1 MGKNEDPYPP
11 HPLPVFIQGAGWEGG
26 VGVGWSNLMAGQVGD
41 HCSAEHDAEA
51 VGAIAHHADGGDGGL
66 EGVVFSDD
74 DFGFGIDDVVGHGGA
89 N

>member
-1 MGKNEDPYPP
+1 
-11 HPLPVFIQGAGWEGG
+11 
-26 VGVGWSNLMAGQVGD
+26 MAGQVGD